1 MKGLGL
7 VACVA
12 ASPRI
17 AELENKTK
25 EKGEKRMPSFLGS
38 NLFVV
43 CEETPAM
50 ASSRLRDELECWGA
64 ISELS

>member
-17 AELENKTK
+17 AELENKRK
-25 EKGEKRMPSFLGS
+25 EKGEKRMPGFLGS
-38 NLFVV
+38 NLLVV
-43 CEETPAM
+43 CKETPAM
-50 ASSRLRDELECWGA
+50 ASTNVGQ
-64 ISELS
+64 

>member
-1 MKGLGL
+1 MKGLRL
-7 VACVA
+7 IACVA

-17 AELENKTK
+17 AELENKRK

-50 ASSRLRDELECWGA
+50 ASTRLRDELECWGA

>member
-1 MKGLGL
+1 MKGLRL
-7 VACVA
+7 IACVA

-17 AELENKTK
+17 DELENKTK

-43 CEETPAM
+43 CVM
-50 ASSRLRDELECWGA
+50 F
-64 ISELS
+64 